1 MCPGLSAENTMMSKT
16 EWPLSWDLEWMV
28 LSSQP
33 YNCVHQF
40 VSNSICPLDKTPII
54 PAFCTY
60 VPGKVTQ
67 MCVGIPMGTFC
78 VGEHIASPGL
88 SVPRVPPED
97 VWSGDR
103 LTSRSL
109 RDVFWWHVVAG
120 CPMLQ
125 TPFPPQIQGARQQ
138 GARQTCPKTTPACAS
153 RFCDSLGYIL
163 DFEG

>member
-1 MCPGLSAENTMMSKT
+1 MSKT

-97 VWSGDR
+97 VGQVTGSPLGPYAMYFGGMWSLAAQCYKR
-103 LTSRSL
+103 
-109 RDVFWWHVVAG
+109 
-120 CPMLQ
+120 
-125 TPFPPQIQGARQQ
+125 PFPHRYKAPGRRAPRRRLPVPH
-138 GARQTCPKTTPACAS
+138 GSVTP
-153 RFCDSLGYIL
+153 
-163 DFEG
+163 